1 VRIAYVYLGASIDR
15 LAGVRKK
22 LVDQGVAWRREGHE
36 PQFFLQVGDRKAGD
50 VPAVGWEDLRV
61 QIFSATP
68 GAPRWMRALTRMQQV
83 RRLVEAVQQ
92 WGPNVVYLRYS
103 VHYPAL
109 SGLLRNLP
117 VVLEVNTN
125 DLDEYALQLDPI
137 RFLYHRLT
145 RGLLLK
151 SVRGI
156 VFVTGELQRLPAF
169 DRWGKASIV
178 IGNGVALG
186 RFERAPAPA
195 GGRPR
200 LVFVG
205 EPGLPWH
212 GVDKIV
218 ELARREP
225 GWEFDIVGLQRGVA
239 DHDLCNVPNLSF
251 HGYLTGEEY
260 QAVMRRADVGIGTL
274 ALHRNRM
281 NEACSLKVR
290 DYLAIGLPVII
301 GHADPDLD
309 PDSWFVLRLSNT
321 PDNVVTEAHRIRE
334 FVDRV
339 KGRRVG
345 REEVAHLD
353 TTVKERRRLEFIA
366 RIAGDRMAG
375 RRPR

>member
-1 VRIAYVYLGASIDR
+1 
-15 LAGVRKK
+15 
-22 LVDQGVAWRREGHE
+22 
-36 PQFFLQVGDRKAGD
+36 
-50 VPAVGWEDLRV
+50 
-61 QIFSATP
+61 
-68 GAPRWMRALTRMQQV
+68 
-83 RRLVEAVQQ
+83 
-92 WGPNVVYLRYS
+92 
-103 VHYPAL
+103 
-109 SGLLRNLP
+109 
-117 VVLEVNTN
+117 VLEVNTN
-125 DLDEYALQLDPI
+125 DLEEYALQLDPI

-178 IGNGVALG
+178 IGNGVALD

-195 GGRPR
+195 RGRPR
-200 LVFVG
+200 LVFAG

-225 GWEFDIVGLQRGVA
+225 GWDFDIVGLQPGAV
-239 DHDLCNVPNLSF
+239 DYDLCNVPNLSF

-260 QAVMRRADVGIGTL
+260 QAVMARADVGIGTL

-301 GHADPDLD
+301 GHEDPDLD

-321 PDNVVTEAHRIRE
+321 PDNVVTEAQRIRE

-339 KGRRVG
+339 KGRRVA

-353 TTVKERRRLEFIA
+353 TTVKERHRLEFIT
-366 RIAGDRMAG
+366 RIAGDWMSG